1 MINLSSKQHD
11 NFTLIEIKIDGG
23 ICEPSDLK
31 NLGYPLVNYQKGVI
45 ISGRA
50 PVWVFATLVHEFHPA
65 LWVATFDPRLGGG
78 IVVQTHSKDYSVG
91 DIIPL
96 RH

>member
-1 MINLSSKQHD
+1 MIKLNSKQHND
-11 NFTLIEIKIDGG
+11 YTLIEIDIDGG
-23 ICEPSDLK
+23 VCEPSDLK

-65 LWVATFDPRLGGG
+65 LWVATFDPRLGG
-78 IVVQTHSKDYSVG
+78 IVVQSHSKNHQVG
-91 DIIPL
+91 DIIP
-96 RH
+96 HH

>member
-1 MINLSSKQHD
+1 MINLTAKQHD
-11 NFTLIEIKIDGG
+11 NFTLIEIDIEGG

-31 NLGYPLVNYQKGVI
+31 SLGYPLVNSQKGVI

-50 PVWVFATLVHEFHPA
+50 PVWVFATLGHEFHPA

-78 IVVQTHSKDYSVG
+78 VVVQSHSKDYQVG
-91 DIIPL
+91 DVIPL
-96 RH
+96 N